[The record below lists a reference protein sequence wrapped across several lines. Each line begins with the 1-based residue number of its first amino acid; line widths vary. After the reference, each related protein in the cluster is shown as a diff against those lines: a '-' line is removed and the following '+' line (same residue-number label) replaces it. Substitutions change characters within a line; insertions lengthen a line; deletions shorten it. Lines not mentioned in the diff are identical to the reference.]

1 MIMNIIDFKT
11 LKTEIILIVTIIN
24 KYSSQTKIIN

>member
-1 MIMNIIDFKT
+1 MNIIDFKT